1 MEVYNLKTHAL
12 NLFDSINNLN
22 KIPEFEIMR
31 LDANLHILS
40 ILIDKLSS
48 FEDAE
53 DIDEIDTSETIGLGR
68 SVLFS
73 LIDSIEELKKS
84 QDKIE
89 LLRKQ
94 IHLILRDDAI
104 LKKNPQLSG
113 DE

>member
-1 MEVYNLKTHAL
+1 MEVYNLKVHSIS
-12 NLFDSINNLN
+12 LFDSLN
-22 KIPEFEIMR
+22 KLNTIPEFEIMR

-40 ILIDKLSS
+40 VLIDKLSS

-73 LIDSIEELKKS
+73 LIDSIEELKKA

-89 LLRKQ
+89 LLREQ

-113 DE
+113 ED